1 MNFCTPL
8 GLVHLDL
15 PLFHVQM
22 RKIKKCFLV
31 LNSSWMK
38 RVIGWCVAEWY
49 SDICW
54 VSMVASDH
62 ELAEEVWIVWVAET
76 DNWDWRG
83 GVFLQGRQ
91 RGYAWLWGESK
102 PSKESTVSSWR
113 RSEKSQI
120 PTQNPMKQIKT
131 LRDTDR

>member
-15 PLFHVQM
+15 PLFPCSNE
-22 RKIKKCFLV
+22 KDKKMFLSFKFL
-31 LNSSWMK
+31 LNEK
-38 RVIGWCVAEWY
+38 GDGWCVAEWY

-91 RGYAWLWGESK
+91 RGYAWLWGELK